1 MSKPRE
7 YTLCECT
14 GERAT
19 DRGMNIA
26 QSMTGTFLT
35 LEKEMFPEGTIS
47 SVLHAIGPTRSGT
60 AQILI
65 IRNYITKNPT
75 QRMLKNTKNNLII
88 ICTICHDEIHHKSRR
103 QYRPECVPSLRVARQ
118 RASTVCEVAPKT
130 AGRCSIC
137 RNGNTHLVVRDKTW
151 CYKMKA

>member
-1 MSKPRE
+1 MFVYSMSKPRE

-35 LEKEMFPEGTIS
+35 LKKEMFPEGTIT
-47 SVLHAIGPTRSGT
+47 SVLRAIGHTRSGT

-65 IRNYITKNPT
+65 IWNYITINPT
-75 QRMLKNTKNNLII
+75 QKMVKIRK
-88 ICTICHDEIHHKSRR
+88 TISSS
-103 QYRPECVPSLRVARQ
+103 Y
-118 RASTVCEVAPKT
+118 APF
-130 AGRCSIC
+130 
-137 RNGNTHLVVRDKTW
+137 VM
-151 CYKMKA
+151 MKAWVLCVFRV